1 VFRDGRVSAEL
12 AGDLT
17 QDDIIHATFGSP
29 AEPGELNPKGA
40 AR

>member
-1 VFRDGRVSAEL
+1 MTAEL
-12 AGDLT
+12 SGDLT

-29 AEPGELNPKGA
+29 GEPEELKSEGV